1 MASNTDLAESIL
13 RQRLENAT
21 KPESDSIRTVLRLI
35 ADRNQNVRR
44 SATRKVSDIGQ
55 SHKEPSCI

>member
-1 MASNTDLAESIL
+1 VASNTDLAESIL
-13 RQRLENAT
+13 RAHVPAS
-21 KPESDSIRTVLRLI
+21 KAESDSIRTVLRLI